1 MGHSPSAAS
10 SFSARACASAAAASA
25 SRGPSSAPM
34 ALSATRP
41 PPCRPS
47 TDFHAGLQNSAD
59 NNKSGGPQPPRPSP
73 TPTTEHSLPRKKSMS
88 MIRAAD
94 GHLASPRQT
103 KAKASSSTKVKRCS
117 PAHPKNRS
125 AKSIATP
132 SSSTTD
138 TSSEC
143 SAASNAMGN
152 ASPPPPK
159 TQTGGG
165 DPEVALHLESA
176 RATTTAMDWWLPA
189 HNRSRIKFGSPSARR
204 SPGRNSTRVWS
215 RPVAPP
221 FVCDM

>member
-1 MGHSPSAAS
+1 MGLSPSAAS

-59 NNKSGGPQPPRPSP
+59 NNTSGGPQPR
-73 TPTTEHSLPRKKSMS
+73 RKSMS

-138 TSSEC
+138 TSSEG
-143 SAASNAMGN
+143 SEASNAMGN

-189 HNRSRIKFGSPSARR
+189 HNRSRIMFGSPSARR